1 MTAILQN
8 LVPLETSV
16 PTASL
21 DSIVR
26 TEQLLNRP
34 SRPPNHEKE
43 NSALGAL
50 VSALADSPR
59 TILQTLADK
68 VLEVLGADSAGLS
81 LLTKDG
87 NRFYWAAIA
96 GAWQPHRGGG
106 TPRDFGPCGDV
117 LDRNT
122 PMLFTHWER
131 RYPYLGSAMPL
142 AEEGLL
148 VPFYVNGKAVGTV
161 WAIHHNNRKFDTEDL
176 RLLESMG
183 RFASAAYQ
191 TFESIEELK
200 SEIAA
205 REKAETELRELADG
219 LEAQVC
225 ARTQELAHRNA
236 QFAQVARITSLGVL
250 AASIAHEVN
259 QPLAA
264 IVTTG
269 ESALRR
275 LAQDEPD
282 LERARMLT
290 KRMVADARRASE
302 IIDRTREIASQRAPE
317 QKPLSINDII
327 NESLSFLRHDLELRG
342 IVVSLDLARELP
354 QIVGDRIELQQVVVN
369 LTVNAAQAMTQ
380 LVPADRCV
388 SVRTMLS
395 DSETVSCSIEDSGP
409 GIDPE
414 HLPRLF
420 DSFFTTKDGGMG
432 MGLAMCRSI
441 VEAHGGRIRADNNS
455 ALGGARISFDLL
467 TPGAG

>member
-1 MTAILQN
+1 
-8 LVPLETSV
+8 
-16 PTASL
+16 
-21 DSIVR
+21 
-26 TEQLLNRP
+26 
-34 SRPPNHEKE
+34 
-43 NSALGAL
+43 
-50 VSALADSPR
+50 
-59 TILQTLADK
+59 
-68 VLEVLGADSAGLS
+68 
-81 LLTKDG
+81 
-87 NRFYWAAIA
+87 
-96 GAWQPHRGGG
+96 
-106 TPRDFGPCGDV
+106 
-117 LDRNT
+117 
-122 PMLFTHWER
+122 
-131 RYPYLGSAMPL
+131 MPL
-142 AEEGLL
+142 AEQGLL
-148 VPFYVNGKAVGTV
+148 VPFYVNGKAVGTI
-161 WAIHHNNRKFDTEDL
+161 WAIVHHNDRKFDTEDL

-191 TFESIEELK
+191 TVGTIEELK

-205 REKAETELRELADG
+205 REKAETVLRELADG

-225 ARTQELAHRNA
+225 ARTQELEHRNA
-236 QFAQVARITSLGVL
+236 QFAQVSRVTSLGVL

-275 LAQDEPD
+275 LTRDEPD
-282 LERARMLT
+282 LERVRMLT
-290 KRMVADARRASE
+290 KRVVADARRASE

-441 VEAHGGRIRADNNS
+441 VEAHGGGIRADNNS

>member
-1 MTAILQN
+1 
-8 LVPLETSV
+8 
-16 PTASL
+16 
-21 DSIVR
+21 
-26 TEQLLNRP
+26 
-34 SRPPNHEKE
+34 
-43 NSALGAL
+43 
-50 VSALADSPR
+50 
-59 TILQTLADK
+59 
-68 VLEVLGADSAGLS
+68 
-81 LLTKDG
+81 
-87 NRFYWAAIA
+87 
-96 GAWQPHRGGG
+96 
-106 TPRDFGPCGDV
+106 
-117 LDRNT
+117 
-122 PMLFTHWER
+122 MLFTHWER

-148 VPFYVNGKAVGTV
+148 VPFYVNGKAVGTI
-161 WAIHHNNRKFDTEDL
+161 WAIVHRDNRKFDTEDL

-191 TFESIEELK
+191 TVESIEELK

-219 LEAQVC
+219 LESQVF
-225 ARTQELAHRNA
+225 ARTQELAQRNA

-282 LERARMLT
+282 VERVRMLT

-342 IVVSLDLARELP
+342 IVVSLDLTRELP

-380 LVPADRCV
+380 LVPADRRV

-441 VEAHGGRIRADNNS
+441 VEAHGGSIRADNNS

-467 TPGAG
+467 TPGADRP

>member
-1 MTAILQN
+1 LN
-8 LVPLETSV
+8 
-16 PTASL
+16 
-21 DSIVR
+21 SIVR

-34 SRPPNHEKE
+34 SRPPDHEKE

-50 VSALADSPR
+50 VSALADAPR

-68 VLEVLGADSAGLS
+68 VLEVLDADSAGLS

-96 GAWQPHRGGG
+96 GAWQSHLGGG

-148 VPFYVNGKAVGTV
+148 VPFYVNGKAVGTI
-161 WAIHHNNRKFDTEDL
+161 WAIHHNNRRFDTEDL

-183 RFASAAYQ
+183 RFASAAYH
-191 TFESIEELK
+191 TVESIEELK

-219 LEAQVC
+219 LEAQVR

-236 QFAQVARITSLGVL
+236 QFAQVARVTSLGVL

-269 ESALRR
+269 ESTLRR
-275 LAQDEPD
+275 LARDEPD
-282 LERARMLT
+282 LERVRMLT
-290 KRMVADARRASE
+290 KRVVADARRASE

-441 VEAHGGRIRADNNS
+441 VEAHGGGIRADNNS